1 MFIIMRPPLC
11 NMRRL
16 LGRDYFVITTVDSD
30 GRESMF
36 SEGVSITI

>member
-1 MFIIMRPPLC
+1 MFIMIRPPLC

-16 LGRDYFVITTVDSD
+16 LGRYYFVITTLDTD

-36 SEGVSITI
+36 SEEVSITI